1 MTDPGATLLI
11 HPPVAKACEPPAG
24 IARLAGALRAA
35 GSDCRVLD
43 ANLEGQLDLLAR
55 PVSAVD
61 TWTRRAL
68 THRNAHLA
76 ALRCLDTYRV
86 PPRHARAASDLNRL
100 LAAGGAATDAVVG
113 LADYHEQAR
122 SPLRSADLL
131 AAAAHP
137 EHNPFYPWFSRRLP
151 ELLDGVAVV
160 GLSLNYLSQALCSF
174 AILGFIRRHAPAA
187 TIVLGGGLA
196 TSWLR
201 YPGWSTPFAGL
212 VDQLVAGPGET
223 ALLERCGATA
233 QLRLPTPP
241 DYTGLALADYL
252 APGLI
257 LPYSA
262 ASGCYWNRCSFC
274 PERAEGNPHRPL
286 PVARA
291 LAELRQLC
299 TTHRPTLVHLLDNA
313 VSPAL
318 LRGLTEHPPGAPWY
332 GFARIDA
339 QLADPDFCRA
349 LRRAGCVML
358 KLGLESGD
366 QGVLDRLHKGIDL
379 GTAAKALIS
388 LQQAGIAVY
397 AYLLFGTPE
406 EDEHTARRTLEF
418 VVHHAT
424 AIDFLNVAIFNL
436 PLLGDGV
443 ETVATAP
450 FYAGDLSLYTGFR
463 HPQGWE
469 RRQVRSFLHRE
480 FNRQPEVAAILR
492 RDPPLFTSNH
502 APLFALAGAQSGRKC
517 AR

>member
-1 MTDPGATLLI
+1 VTDPGATLLI

-196 TSWLR
+196 TSRLPR
-201 YPGWSTPFAGL
+201 PGWSNPFAGV

-233 QLRLPTPP
+233 RLPLPTPP
-241 DYTGLALADYL
+241 DYAGLALADYL

-286 PVARA
+286 PVARV
-291 LAELRQLC
+291 LAELRQFC
-299 TTHRPTLVHLLDNA
+299 TTYRPTLVHLLDNA

-332 GFARIDA
+332 GFARIDT

-379 GTAAKALIS
+379 GTAAKALTS
-388 LQQAGIAVY
+388 L
-397 AYLLFGTPE
+397 
-406 EDEHTARRTLEF
+406 
-418 VVHHAT
+418 
-424 AIDFLNVAIFNL
+424 
-436 PLLGDGV
+436 
-443 ETVATAP
+443 
-450 FYAGDLSLYTGFR
+450 
-463 HPQGWE
+463 
-469 RRQVRSFLHRE
+469 
-480 FNRQPEVAAILR
+480 
-492 RDPPLFTSNH
+492 
-502 APLFALAGAQSGRKC
+502 
-517 AR
+517 